1 LATWSNFSDDNVF
14 HFDRAGVQQQ
24 VQSEE
29 KTIGLTESLPEIV
42 SGQDDRDYEKYSA
55 IEDKVTASSDGHEIN
70 YDSDG
75 FPVSE
80 VDKISGEKSRIEPLP
95 IVDHSAITYRQFK
108 KNFYIESS
116 ESSKMTETELALLR
130 EELEVSVQGSNVP
143 KPMTSFQSSSL
154 PSVLL
159 KEITK
164 VGFERPTSIQAQ
176 ALPIALSGRD
186 LIGLAKTGSGIII
199 DYFTAIEFS
208 KLREQS
214 SLRIDST

>member
-1 LATWSNFSDDNVF
+1 M

-42 SGQDDRDYEKYSA
+42 SGQDDRDYEKYSTN
-55 IEDKVTASSDGHEIN
+55 EDKPPAASDGHEVN

-75 FPVSE
+75 LPVSE
-80 VDKISGEKSRIEPLP
+80 ADKASGDISRIEPLP
-95 IVDHSAITYRQFK
+95 TVDHSTISYRQFK
-108 KNFYIESS
+108 RNFYSESS

-154 PSVLL
+154 PSVLI

-186 LIGLAKTGSGIII
+186 LIGLAKTGSGTYI
-199 DYFTAIEFS
+199 DCACY
-208 KLREQS
+208 
-214 SLRIDST
+214 RIS

>member
-1 LATWSNFSDDNVF
+1 M
-14 HFDRAGVQQQ
+14 
-24 VQSEE
+24 
-29 KTIGLTESLPEIV
+29 TESLPEIV

>member
-1 LATWSNFSDDNVF
+1 L

-29 KTIGLTESLPEIV
+29 KTIGLSESLPEIV
-42 SGQDDRDYEKYSA
+42 SGQDDRDYENYPA
-55 IEDKVTASSDGHEIN
+55 NEDKLSAASDGNEVN

-75 FPVSE
+75 LPVS
-80 VDKISGEKSRIEPLP
+80 DKTSGEKSRIEPLP
-95 IVDHSAITYRQFK
+95 IVDHSTISYRQFK
-108 KNFYIESS
+108 RNFYAESS
-116 ESSKMTETELALLR
+116 ESTKMVETEVALLR

-154 PSVLL
+154 PPALL

-199 DYFTAIEFS
+199 NYFNAIKVP
-208 KLREQS
+208 KLHEHSILPLQS
-214 SLRIDST
+214 I